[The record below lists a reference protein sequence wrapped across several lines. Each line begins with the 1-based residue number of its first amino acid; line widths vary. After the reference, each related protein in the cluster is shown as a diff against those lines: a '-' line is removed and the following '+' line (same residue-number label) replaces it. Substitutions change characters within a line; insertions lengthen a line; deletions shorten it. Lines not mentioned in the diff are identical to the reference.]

1 MRLWTCRSI
10 AAATAL
16 AAGATGAQGAD
27 GADGDPAAV
36 CDNKPVYM
44 VVYGVTHDRRRM
56 QAYGRAIAQSGLYV
70 ELRGYYT
77 TGFKPLAVFEGSVAD
92 DFSMV
97 AVRFPCLA
105 HARAFWYSKTY
116 QEDSVP
122 MREGAGDYTVIVMP
136 AAELPPYMAGRVGPA
151 DYVET
156 FGPEPAAGIAQVA
169 KVPEFAEA
177 PNE

>member
-16 AAGATGAQGAD
+16 AAGVTVATGAN
-27 GADGDPAAV
+27 GADGDRAAV
-36 CDNKPVYM
+36 CDNKPVY
-44 VVYGVTHDRRRM
+44 
-56 QAYGRAIAQSGLYV
+56 
-70 ELRGYYT
+70 
-77 TGFKPLAVFEGSVAD
+77 
-92 DFSMV
+92 MV

-116 QEDSVP
+116 QEDIVP
-122 MREGAGDYTVIVMP
+122 MRDGAGDYTVIVMP

-169 KVPEFAEA
+169 KVAKVPEFAEA

>member
-1 MRLWTCRSI
+1 MRLWTCRTI

-16 AAGATGAQGAD
+16 VGMVTAAQ

-44 VVYGVTHDRRRM
+44 VVYGVTHDRERM

-77 TGFKPLAVFEGSVAD
+77 TGFRPLAVFEGSVAD
-92 DFSMV
+92 NFSMV

-116 QEDSVP
+116 QEDIVP
-122 MREGAGDYTVIVMP
+122 MRDGAGDYTVIVMP
-136 AAELPPYMAGRVGPA
+136 AADLPPYMAGRVGPA

-169 KVPEFAEA
+169 EVAEA
-177 PNE
+177 TEAANE